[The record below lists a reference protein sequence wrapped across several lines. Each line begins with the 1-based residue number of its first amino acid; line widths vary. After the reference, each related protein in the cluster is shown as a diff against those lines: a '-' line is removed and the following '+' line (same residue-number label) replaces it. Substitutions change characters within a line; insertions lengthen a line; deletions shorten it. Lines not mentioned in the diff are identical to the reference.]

1 MGDEKERE
9 REGREGGR
17 KLPGLL
23 ANEKRDSY
31 MALYS
36 FN

>member
-9 REGREGGR
+9 REGR